1 MNQKEADGRR
11 ESMEFSSEDIMAIFP
26 TPRHLALYLDAT
38 LLRPEATEREYISF
52 LRECADFGFRCVVV
66 PMYYLPLA
74 RQELKGSGVALGTVI
89 GFPLGHSS
97 TDAKRSEAVL
107 ALQNGAAELDMV
119 INISALRSGREARV
133 KEDIAAVVHLARRYD
148 AGKGEGHVVVK
159 VILETGYLNREEMR
173 KGAILAKEAGAD
185 FVKTC
190 TGFGP
195 RGADPEEVSYLRK
208 VVGPGFGVKASGGI
222 RQLSDV
228 IRMIQSGANRIG
240 TSSAGNIM
248 REYLKHHQ
256 WR

>member
-1 MNQKEADGRR
+1 M
-11 ESMEFSSEDIMAIFP
+11 SEFSGEVIRELFP
-26 TPRHLALYLDAT
+26 TPRHLALLLDAT
-38 LLRPEATEREYISF
+38 LLRPEATEREYLQF
-52 LRECADFGFRCVVV
+52 LRECVDMGFRCAVV
-66 PMYYLPLA
+66 PLYYLPIA

-107 ALQNGAAELDMV
+107 ALQHGATELDMV

-133 KEDIAAVVHLARRYD
+133 REDIAAVVHLARRYD

-159 VILETGYLNREEMR
+159 VILETGYLNREEVR
-173 KGAILAKEAGAD
+173 KGAMLAMEAGAD
-185 FVKTC
+185 FVKTS

-195 RGADPEEVSYLRK
+195 RGADPEEVAFLRQ

-222 RQLSDV
+222 RRLSDV
-228 IRMIQSGANRIG
+228 IRMVKAGANRVG
-240 TSSAGNIM
+240 TSSAGEIM
-248 REYLKHHQ
+248 REYLEYFP